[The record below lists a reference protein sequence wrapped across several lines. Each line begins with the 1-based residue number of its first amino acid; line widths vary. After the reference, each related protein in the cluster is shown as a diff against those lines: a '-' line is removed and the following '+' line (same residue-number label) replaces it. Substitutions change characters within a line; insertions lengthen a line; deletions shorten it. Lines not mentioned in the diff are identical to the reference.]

1 MQRHSLGAIALAVE
15 AMGSSTDYYATHIQE
30 VKGHPGQIEVAR
42 ILTRLLAGSRLSVPV
57 ADMRQQ
63 AAGAGLVAPDPAQA
77 PYSLRCVPQGLG
89 AMWGSLA
96 QSREIVEREINSV
109 NDNPLIDP
117 VTGEVR
123 YTGNFMAVTSPVL
136 WTASR
141 ST

>member
-77 PYSLRCVPQGLG
+77 PYSLRCVPQGRRHVG
-89 AMWGSLA
+89 TLA
-96 QSREIVEREINSV
+96 QSREILEREINSV

-123 YTGNFMAVTSPVL
+123 YTWNFMAVTSPVL